1 MQITVCAVN
10 DTFRADQHLQW
21 ANILLLIF
29 LFHLM
34 VSIAKDNKIKDLK
47 PVYSETKKTQFHSS
61 FGNDQKNKI

>member
-1 MQITVCAVN
+1 MYITVCAVN

-21 ANILLLIF
+21 ANVLLLIF

-34 VSIAKDNKIKDLK
+34 DSIAKVKKIKNLK
-47 PVYSETKKTQFHSS
+47 PAYTDTKKTQLHSS